1 MGEVLPGQ
9 GDARMSGFPT
19 RDDLPDD
26 LVKMLGNPRKFDEID
41 KKILDDLSIALENYN
56 VIREE
61 EDVRPKD
68 VLNDIKNIDI
78 TALKLVDMIEA
89 LREKLDDLPM
99 SAEHPEVSPE
109 WYYKSAAGLRA
120 DFSSDLRKF
129 AKSMQALHAEIDRD
143 LGRDCGG
150 RAGIRTHHLGNPKFQ
165 LAWSLAP
172 IWSHFKGPPKGT
184 IGGEFYLF
192 VCAAHRSASGVEAS
206 NFEREAKVVARKFTK
221 QLKLASDA
229 EKRIE
234 ELRHLIM
241 LVEAQADEAHR
252 RGKAE
257 MAAALARRALY
268 VEERRRRLVWWRAHR
283 CFV

>member
-1 MGEVLPGQ
+1 
-9 GDARMSGFPT
+9 MSEFSN

-41 KKILDDLSIALENYN
+41 EGILDELSIAIENYN

-78 TALKLVDMIEA
+78 TALKLADMIEA
-89 LREKLDDLPM
+89 LREKFNELPM
-99 SAEHPEVSPE
+99 SAEHPEVLPE
-109 WYYKSAAGLRA
+109 LYYYKSTAWLRA

-150 RAGIRTHHLGNPKFQ
+150 RAGIRTHHLGNPKQRFVR
-165 LAWSLAP
+165 SLAP
-172 IWSHFKGPPKGT
+172 IWFHFKGPPKGT

-192 VCAAHRSASGVEAS
+192 VCAAHRSASGGEAS
-206 NFEREAKVVARKFTK
+206 NFEREVKEVARRFATR
-221 QLKLASDA
+221 LRLAGAA

-234 ELRHLIM
+234 KLRHLIM
-241 LVEAQADEAHR
+241 LVKAQADEAHR
-252 RGKAE
+252 RGKADR
-257 MAAALARRALY
+257 AAALARKAAY
-268 VEERRRRLVWWRAHR
+268 AAERRRRLVQWRALR
-283 CFV
+283 CFA